1 MRLALRVLALLVLV
15 ALIGACGSSD
25 SQRLVGIGADL
36 HGAPGLQASVYAQGV
51 PNAAAMAFDGQ
62 GRLWVA
68 TAAYDD
74 SGTDAVYLVD
84 AVGSTPRKVIAD
96 ARSPLG
102 LLWIDDTLYVAAS
115 GGVDAYTGFDGT
127 TFEDHH
133 QVVALPEGAGEVNGL
148 ALSKDGRISL
158 GVSAPCDSCTPT
170 SPYSAAVLSFE
181 PDGSD
186 LRVDA
191 SGIRAPVG
199 LAYFPDTDTLYVTMN
214 QRDDLGEATPG
225 DWLSIVHQGQDWDFP
240 GCYGQGG
247 EVCEGAPSPIA
258 ELDQHAAVSDVAIV
272 TGQLGTRVGTAA
284 IVAEWA
290 KGLVLAV
297 PLASDGSGATGT
309 PNTLLTGVKNPVAVL
324 VTADG
329 ALLVADWA
337 TGTVYRISPTS
348 QPALTT
354 S

>member
-1 MRLALRVLALLVLV
+1 MIA
-15 ALIGACGSSD
+15 
-25 SQRLVGIGADL
+25 
-36 HGAPGLQASVYAQGV
+36 
-51 PNAAAMAFDGQ
+51 
-62 GRLWVA
+62 
-68 TAAYDD
+68 
-74 SGTDAVYLVD
+74 
-84 AVGSTPRKVIAD
+84 AD
-96 ARSPLG
+96 AHSPLG

-148 ALSKDGRISL
+148 ALSKEGRISL

-225 DWLSIVHQGQDWDFP
+225 DWLSIVHAGQDWDFP

-309 PNTLLTGVKNPVAVL
+309 PSTLLTGVNNPVAVL